1 MTVGWRNPQEDAYDL
16 TSINIW
22 YAKNNSNVMYF
33 CEDGYSNGSISTSYY
48 NPTTFQDVF
57 GRHNITIYEWTD
69 KISQNIQPMYRPPE
83 INDCQLIS
91 NTTS

>member
-22 YAKNNSNVMYF
+22 YNKINYNVLYK
-33 CEDGYSNGSISTSYY
+33 CEDGYANGTISSSYY
-48 NPTTFQDVF
+48 SPTTFLDIF

-69 KISQNIQPMYRPPE
+69 FINNTNIKTPIFRAPE
-83 INDCQLIS
+83 TNEC
-91 NTTS
+91 